1 MPVKM
6 RLEKSILLFLEL
18 MLSPGLLNE
27 EVV

>member
-6 RLEKSILLFLEL
+6 RLEKGILLFLEL